1 MKRNVVIAT
10 VAAAALIAGGT
21 ATAVAIGNEDGTAS
35 ASSSSPAQGQQAGGA
50 ASDANAQGQDVQ
62 GQDDDRDGDD
72 AREAKA
78 ASVTAQQAAAAALK
92 AVPGTVTE
100 IDLDDDESG
109 VAWDV
114 NVLGKDGKWHDI
126 TVGADKA
133 EVRGQHVDQD
143 DDGDEGKDR
152 VRSVLNDASVDIAGA
167 AEKAAAHGTVVSV
180 ELDGPDHGKKLAWEA
195 ETVTKDGAEHH
206 VTVDPGSGAVSKAAS
221 DDDHDHDDHD
231 GHDDDSHDGDDD

>member
-21 ATAVAIGNEDGTAS
+21 ATAVAIGSEDGTAA
-35 ASSSSPAQGQQAGGA
+35 ASSSSPAQGQQAEGVA
-50 ASDANAQGQDVQ
+50 LHENAQGQDD
-62 GQDDDRDGDD
+62 GRDGDD
-72 AREAKA
+72 AREANA

-100 IDLDDDESG
+100 VDLDDDESG

-152 VRSVLNDASVDIAGA
+152 VRSVLNDASVDIAQA

-206 VTVDPGSGAVSKAAS
+206 VTVDPGSGAVSNAPS
-221 DDDHDHDDHD
+221 DDD
-231 GHDDDSHDGDDD
+231 GHDGDDD

>member
-21 ATAVAIGNEDGTAS
+21 ATAVAIGNEGGTAS
-35 ASSSSPAQGQQAGGA
+35 TSSPTAAQGLQAGGA
-50 ASDANAQGQDVQ
+50 ASDANAQGQD
-62 GQDDDRDGDD
+62 DDGDD

-100 IDLDDDESG
+100 VDLDDDESG
-109 VAWDV
+109 LAWDV

-143 DDGDEGKDR
+143 DDGDDGKDR
-152 VRSVLNDASVDIAGA
+152 VRSVLNDASVDIAQA

-221 DDDHDHDDHD
+221 DDGHDDHDDHD

>member
-21 ATAVAIGNEDGTAS
+21 ATAVAIGNEDGTAT
-35 ASSSSPAQGQQAGGA
+35 ASNSSPAQGQQAGGV
-50 ASDANAQGQDVQ
+50 ASDENAQGQD
-62 GQDDDRDGDD
+62 DDGDGDD
-72 AREAKA
+72 AREARS
-78 ASVTAQQAAAAALK
+78 ASVTARQAAAAALK

-100 IDLDDDESG
+100 VDLDDDESG

-133 EVRGQHVDQD
+133 EVRDRHVDQD
-143 DDGDEGKDR
+143 DDGDEGKDK
-152 VRSVLNDASVDIAGA
+152 VRSVLNDASVDIAQA

-195 ETVTKDGAEHH
+195 ETVTEDGAEHH
-206 VTVDPGSGAVSKAAS
+206 VTVDPKSGAVGQAHS
-221 DDDHDHDDHD
+221 DDHDGDHDHDHDGADDHD
-231 GHDDDSHDGDDD
+231 GDED

>member
-21 ATAVAIGNEDGTAS
+21 ATAVAIGSEDGTAA
-35 ASSSSPAQGQQAGGA
+35 ASSSSPAQGQQAEGV
-50 ASDANAQGQDVQ
+50 ASYENAQGQGGDN
-62 GQDDDRDGDD
+62 DGDD

-100 IDLDDDESG
+100 ADLDDDESG

-133 EVRGQHVDQD
+133 EVRSQHVDQD

-152 VRSVLNDASVDIAGA
+152 VRSVLNDASVDIAQA
-167 AEKAAAHGTVVSV
+167 AGKAAAHGTVVSV

-206 VTVDPGSGAVSKAAS
+206 VTVDPGSGAVSNAPS
-221 DDDHDHDDHD
+221 DDDN
-231 GHDDDSHDGDDD
+231 DGDDD

>member
-35 ASSSSPAQGQQAGGA
+35 ASSSSPAQGQQAGGV
-50 ASDANAQGQDVQ
+50 ASDANAQ

-72 AREAKA
+72 VREAKG

-100 IDLDDDESG
+100 VDLDDDESG

-143 DDGDEGKDR
+143 DDGDEGKNR
-152 VRSVLNDASVDIAGA
+152 VRSVLNDASVDIAQA

-180 ELDGPDHGKKLAWEA
+180 ELDGPDHGKKLVWEA

-221 DDDHDHDDHD
+221 DDDHDDHS
-231 GHDDDSHDGDDD
+231 DDDHDGDDD